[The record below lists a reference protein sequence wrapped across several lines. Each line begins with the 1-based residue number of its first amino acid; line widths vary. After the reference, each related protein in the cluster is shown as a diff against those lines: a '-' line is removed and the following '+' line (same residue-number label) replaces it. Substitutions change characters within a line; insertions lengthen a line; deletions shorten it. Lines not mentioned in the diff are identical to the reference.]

1 MNQILKNSFTF
12 QNLLSVVI
20 VGVTILCIIPIDIMM
35 IKSFAN
41 FSVQIMF
48 LFLLMGLLFLML
60 RQKNLMMVSFL
71 SCAALCLVLRNSFD
85 ERTASA
91 FFPKLNDNGTL
102 EIAHFNVSTFND
114 EYGDLLKVIS
124 ECDADLVSIQEV
136 TPDWNYFLKS
146 GLAKTYPYSKTV
158 VRIDFHGLAVYSKFP
173 FVRMDTF
180 HYQNIPNIVGSV
192 QIDSTH
198 GEIFFICS
206 HTEPPVNRPAYT
218 KIDGHLDKIA
228 AVANGLKGPVVTIGD
243 YNVVPWSPE
252 LQAFRLKAHLS
263 NSRRSF
269 TASNSNSSMPFLSV
283 PIDHIFYSND
293 LQCVSFDMVTNEQAN
308 VGIKGTYQF
317 KYKYVQRTIQ

>member
-1 MNQILKNSFTF
+1 MNQIVKNSFSI
-12 QNLLSVVI
+12 QNLLSLLIIGLAV
-20 VGVTILCIIPIDIMM
+20 LCIIPMDNIM
-35 IKSFAN
+35 IKNFSN

-71 SCAALCLVLRNSFD
+71 SCAALCLVLRDSFD
-85 ERTASA
+85 ERTTSA
-91 FFPKLNDNGTL
+91 FYPKLNDNRTV
-102 EIAHFNVSTFND
+102 EIAHFNVSAFNE
-114 EYGDLLKVIS
+114 EYSELLKVINES
-124 ECDADLVSIQEV
+124 DADIISIQEV
-136 TPDWNYFLKS
+136 TPDWNYFLKN
-146 GLAKTYPYSKTV
+146 GLAKTYPHSHTV
-158 VRIDFHGLAVYSKFP
+158 VRIDFHGLAVYSKHP
-173 FVRMDTF
+173 FTRIDTF
-180 HYQNIPNIVGSV
+180 HYQEIPNLVGSF

-206 HTEPPVNRPAYT
+206 HTEPPVNRSAYE
-218 KIDGHLDKIA
+218 KIDEHLDKIA
-228 AVANGLKGPVVTIGD
+228 AVAGGLNGPVLTIGD

-252 LQAFRLKAHLS
+252 LQAFRLKANLS

-283 PIDHIFYSND
+283 PIDHIFYSSD
-293 LQCVSFDMVTNEQAN
+293 FQCVSFDIVTNEQAN